1 VEARPLKS
9 LTPLTALSARD
20 SFLSYEGKRDGDRR
34 QNTAVC
40 KDKKAHSGVAPVA
53 ECA

>member
-20 SFLSYEGKRDGDRR
+20 SFLNYEGKRDGDRR
-34 QNTAVC
+34 QNTAVY
-40 KDKKAHSGVAPVA
+40 KDKNARSGVAPVA
-53 ECA
+53 DGA